1 MSLTALA
8 PNSNQVSSGLISPVG
23 TPPPDPTLSNL
34 YYQLDSLGNVIG
46 IFLWDVTSQQ
56 WHAQAMNGSNWSEG
70 LECGWVGAH
79 NAKHL
84 APTPAVVALA
94 SALTPHFGV
103 AKISVSPI
111 PFELHD
117 QASGTPNLVATGV
130 FPAGA
135 VHASAASCSLVDA
148 SSNPVASFLFAPTGT
163 TPVAHFTATPVGGH
177 AAMPTDGETFITSFS
192 ALY

>member
-1 MSLTALA
+1 MALTALA

-23 TPPPDPTLSNL
+23 TPPTDTTLPNL
-34 YYQLDSLGNVIG
+34 YYQLDSLGNVVG
-46 IFLWDVTSQQ
+46 VFMWDVASQQ
-56 WHAQAMNGSNWSEG
+56 WNAQAMNGSNWSEG
-70 LECGWVGAH
+70 LECGWIGAH

-84 APTPAVVALA
+84 AATPAVVALA

-103 AKISVSPI
+103 AKVSVSAI

-117 QASGTPNLVATGV
+117 QASGTPNLIATGT

-135 VHASAASCSLVDA
+135 VYASAASCNLVDP
-148 SSNPVASFLFAPTGT
+148 SSAPVAAFMFAPTGT
-163 TPVAHFTATPVGGH
+163 TPVAHFTATPFGGH

-192 ALY
+192 SLY